1 MLFKIHAHQPKEHLR
16 HINHHL
22 SCHGRGRTNHQRIFT
37 AKMAMRQVI
46 GHLQTMGS
54 ECVNTLIYL
63 DEVLYDLRLTIL
75 TPPSHPKKMRGL
87 TGDQDQ
93 PFQKWPPVESAA
105 WPPSSPNFLQS
116 NASVMQSPWITWRRS
131 RVLVVEC
138 CGGEIYGSVSKPC
151 TPGEHQNSW

>member
-63 DEVLYDLRLTIL
+63 DDVLYDLCLTIL
-75 TPPSHPKKMRGL
+75 TPPAPQKKAWFNWG
-87 TGDQDQ
+87 
-93 PFQKWPPVESAA
+93 PFQK
-105 WPPSSPNFLQS
+105 
-116 NASVMQSPWITWRRS
+116 
-131 RVLVVEC
+131 
-138 CGGEIYGSVSKPC
+138 
-151 TPGEHQNSW
+151 

>member
-1 MLFKIHAHQPKEHLR
+1 MLLSFKPLAQYQTISAPELSAIVIISSIMLSIITTTAPRFLKKNPTESMLFKIHAHQPKEHLR

-93 PFQKWPPVESAA
+93 PFQK
-105 WPPSSPNFLQS
+105 
-116 NASVMQSPWITWRRS
+116 
-131 RVLVVEC
+131 
-138 CGGEIYGSVSKPC
+138 
-151 TPGEHQNSW
+151 